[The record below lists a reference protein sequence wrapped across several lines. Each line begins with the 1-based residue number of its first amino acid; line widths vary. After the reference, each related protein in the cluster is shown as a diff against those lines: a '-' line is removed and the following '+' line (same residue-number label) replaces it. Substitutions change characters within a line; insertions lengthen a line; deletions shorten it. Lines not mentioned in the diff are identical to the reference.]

1 MLIFYADTSQV
12 RKYARLLKRA
22 GPNAMKYASA
32 NYLTTLAFEARKQWQ
47 ADIPG
52 AMTVRSRGTV
62 RRIGV
67 DKARPV
73 AINQQV
79 SAVGHMAAYMKTQE
93 SGDSRRKRG
102 KHGIPI
108 PAAAAGTRG
117 PSRRKLG
124 KKNYRSNI
132 DLSQRAPGNGRRQV
146 AIAFSM
152 AHRRGGSQEFF
163 LELAPNRKGIYRIT
177 SGGAKRGKMKK
188 VWDLSKSSVTIPE
201 NPTMLPAVRK
211 AVKIH
216 SAGAWRKSV
225 AFQLR
230 RSIKAGQWR

>member
-1 MLIFYADTSQV
+1 MLIYYADMSRV
-12 RKYARLLKRA
+12 KKYARLLKRA

-62 RRIGV
+62 KRIGV

-73 AINQQV
+73 SINQQV
-79 SAVGHMAAYMKTQE
+79 SAVGHMANYMKTQE

-132 DLSQRAPGNGRRQV
+132 DLSVRAPGDGKKQV

-152 AHRRGGSQEFF
+152 ARKRGGSREFF

-177 SGGAKRGKMKK
+177 SGAKRGRMKK
-188 VWDLSKSSVTIPE
+188 IWDLSKSSVVIPE

-216 SAGAWRKSV
+216 GASAWRKSV

-230 RSIKAGQWR
+230 RSLKANQWR